1 MTPALLRFAPSPT
14 GALHLGGL
22 RMAAY
27 NYLYAKK
34 TGGKWIMRVEDTDA
48 TRFVPG
54 SVEGII
60 RSLEWAGLEYDYGPG
75 KDGPHKPYFQS
86 ERLDLYKHHADKL
99 LESGHAYRCF
109 CTPDELNDTR
119 ERLARQG
126 SNTTYDRR
134 CMHLTDEEVHRRI
147 RAGHKHTIR
156 INDTNLPPRPANP
169 PADLVFPNLR
179 DAHASLATDP
189 ILLKSD
195 LRPTYHLASV
205 VDDHAMGITH
215 VLRGE
220 EWLTSAP
227 LHRDLYAAFGWGAPA
242 FAHIPILLNRDG
254 TKMSKRHG
262 HAIVDDYIKRGWE
275 PQAVLNWLVL
285 AGWGVTRDATGQT
298 TQEAPDSTRL
308 MTVEEMIA
316 EFDITKL
323 AHRSVILDPAKL
335 EYLNKYHLAKAVTA
349 ENSLNALAR
358 KVAPKVRERYGET
371 PYTSLENIKR
381 VIKVLDVRLTN
392 LFDLPSEA
400 AYFFAEPDLTTEEAK
415 SMVKTVPPAM
425 QAKIFDALDEK
436 LRVET
441 ETYDGVDI
449 LGLVNPIAKEIGAKR
464 GDVLRL
470 MRYAVTGAK
479 GGPALAD
486 TVKLLGPKLT
496 LRRIEAARGNVDG
509 TEM

>member
-1 MTPALLRFAPSPT
+1 
-14 GALHLGGL
+14 
-22 RMAAY
+22 
-27 NYLYAKK
+27 
-34 TGGKWIMRVEDTDA
+34 MRVEDTDA
-48 TRFVPG
+48 TRYVPG
-54 SVEGII
+54 SVEGIM

-75 KDGPHKPYFQS
+75 KDGPHRPYYQS

-109 CTPDELNDTR
+109 CTPDQLNDTR

-134 CMHLTDEEVHRRI
+134 CMHLTDEEVHRRV
-147 RAGHKHTIR
+147 RAGEKHTIR
-156 INDTNLPPRPANP
+156 INDTNLPPRPAT
-169 PADLVFPNLR
+169 PAPDLVFPHLR

-195 LRPTYHLASV
+195 LRPTYHLACV

-227 LHRDLYAAFGWGAPA
+227 LHRDLYAALGWKPPA

-262 HAIVDDYIKRGWE
+262 HAVVDDYIKRGWE

-285 AGWGVTRDATGQT
+285 AGWGVTRDANGQV

-316 EFDITKL
+316 DFDITKL
-323 AHRSVILDPAKL
+323 AHRSVILDPTKL
-335 EYLNKYHLAKAVTA
+335 EYLNKYHLARATA
-349 ENSLNALAR
+349 IPSGLNALAR
-358 KVAPKVRERYGET
+358 KIAPQIRERYGAT
-371 PYTSLENIKR
+371 PHTSLENIKR
-381 VIKVLDVRLTN
+381 VIQLLEVRLTN
-392 LFDLPSEA
+392 LFELPTEA
-400 AYFFAEPDLTTEEAK
+400 AYFFAEPDLTTDEAK
-415 SMVKTVPPAM
+415 DMVKNVPPAM

-441 ETYDGVDI
+441 ETYEGVDV
-449 LGLVNPIAKEIGAKR
+449 LALVTLIAKEIGAKR

-470 MRYAVTGAK
+470 MRYAVTGVK
-479 GGPALAD
+479 GGPALVD

-509 TEM
+509 VEM